1 MTRAKTKV
9 TLSKRDAILNAMLEV
24 VAERG
29 FHDAPMSLIVERSG
43 ASTGVIYHYFTSKE
57 EIIRALYE
65 RIRVLELA
73 HLLDGFSAEMDPRDS
88 FLQSWSNFY
97 RFYREHGREMRFLE
111 QYKSAGFPCETGE
124 TPLDDKTAAFQE
136 RFSGRSQGGVLQDW
150 PPRVLEQ
157 MTVGLVT
164 RLASEPAELDGDLLA
179 EIGER
184 VWESVRA

>member
-9 TLSKRDAILNAMLEV
+9 RPSKRDAILNAMLDV

-29 FHDAPMSLIVERSG
+29 FHDAPMSLIAERSG

-65 RIRVLELA
+65 RTRVLELA
-73 HLLDGFSAEMDPRDS
+73 RLLDGFSPEMDPRES

-124 TPLDDKTAAFQE
+124 TPLDDKIAAFQQ

-150 PPRVLEQ
+150 PSRILEQ
-157 MTVGLVT
+157 MTVGLVA
-164 RLASEPAELDGDLLA
+164 RLASEPAELDENLLA
-179 EIGER
+179 EIGKR